1 MKFTAN
7 RMLLYEAAKT
17 ALKIVSNNKDIPEI
31 SGVLVEANADSGI
44 VTLTGTDIR
53 THIQCRLQQEH
64 IEESGSIIM
73 NPNLPEMLRLLD
85 GDTVTIQSDEK
96 VVCISSGNA
105 TYTMAYLKAKGFPKM
120 QIPFPEDTIQ
130 VKGINSLI
138 KLTAFAADGNIT
150 DHTKATFSYVKLS
163 FEDGVTKAQAA
174 ENNCMAVTV
183 SPHCADGSL
192 VMLLHEKALQALEGI
207 VKPDEELYVGV
218 VGKFAVF
225 MKEDLFFSSMMFDGN
240 YIEAS
245 TVLEKVKPIY
255 GATVDAKALYGLIH
269 DISMVF
275 ATGDDRCIN
284 LKLENDSL
292 KVQAKTSACSSV
304 SEISVL
310 NSVSTPPEGFYYL
323 PKLFTDCLRHM
334 TGPVKI
340 GMDNRGFVLLEGNG
354 SRYLLCPRGPMRIAE
369 KAEKQPKKN
378 KTKSTKSKTA
388 AVKAA

>member
-7 RMLLYEAAKT
+7 RLLLYEAAKT
-17 ALKIVSNNKDIPEI
+17 VSKIISSNKEISEI
-31 SGVLVEANADSGI
+31 SGVLVEANADNGI

-53 THIQCRLQQEH
+53 THIHRRLRQEH

-85 GDTVTIQSDEK
+85 GDTVTIQSDER

-105 TYTMAYLKAKGFPKM
+105 VYTMAYLKAKGFPKM

-130 VKGINSLI
+130 IKGINSLI
-138 KLTAFAADGNIT
+138 KRTAFVADGDIT

-163 FEDGVTKAQAA
+163 FEDGITKAQAA
-174 ENNCMAVTV
+174 ESSCMAVTV
-183 SPHCADGSL
+183 SPHSADGKL
-192 VMLLHEKALQALEGI
+192 EMILHEKALQALESI

-245 TVLEKVKPIY
+245 TVLEKVNPIY
-255 GATVDAKALYGLIH
+255 GATVDAKELYGLIH

-275 ATGDDRCIN
+275 AAGDDRCIN

-292 KVQAKTSACSSV
+292 KAYAKTSVCSSV
-304 SEISVL
+304 SAISVIH
-310 NSVSTPPEGFYYL
+310 STPTPPEGFYYL

-340 GMDNRGFVLLEGNG
+340 GMDNRGFTLLEGNG
-354 SRYLLCPRGPMRIAE
+354 SRYLLCPRGPMRIVE
-369 KAEKQPKKN
+369 KEEKQPKKN
-378 KTKSTKSKTA
+378 KSKTTKSKTA
-388 AVKAA
+388 VTKAA